1 MAPAWAGADFTHPAI
16 KRHWDPTGP
25 GAVLSVMRKPSSSDP
40 ALSPGRPPEA
50 AIPSVDRIL
59 RVPALAPPLAAH
71 GRAAVLDAVRSE
83 LAALRREIAAHAGA
97 AVALTHPDLIGE
109 RVAASLGRA
118 PAGALRPV
126 FNLTGVV
133 LHTNLGRALLPREA
147 IEAMALAAGRAAA
160 LEYDLDTGRRGDRD
174 DHIEALLR
182 RLTGAEAATVVNN
195 NAAAVL
201 LVLSTIATAR
211 EVVVSRGELIEIG
224 GSFRLPEIMASAG
237 CRLVEVGTTNRTH
250 LRDYEGA
257 VGSETALFMKVH
269 PSNYEIRGFTS
280 TVGEGALADLAHRHG
295 FPLVS
300 DLGSGALVD
309 LRRWGLPYE
318 PTPFDR
324 VAAGVDLVTFSG
336 DKLLGGPQAGIIVGR
351 ADLVARVKRNPLKR
365 ALRLDK
371 VTIASLGA
379 VLRLYTAPENL
390 AERLPTLR
398 YLTRPLAEIEA
409 QAARLL
415 PPMRQALS
423 GRALVE
429 IESCESRAGSGSL
442 PADHLPSR
450 ALALRPV
457 GDRRAQAARIET
469 IAQSFRRLPVSVIG
483 RLHDGALLFD
493 LRCLDDEAT
502 FLAQLGELSLDSVP
516 TS

>member
-1 MAPAWAGADFTHPAI
+1 
-16 KRHWDPTGP
+16 
-25 GAVLSVMRKPSSSDP
+25 MRKPSSLDP
-40 ALSPGRPPEA
+40 ALAPGRPPEA

-59 RVPALAPPLAAH
+59 RAPALAPTLAAH
-71 GRAAVLDAVRSE
+71 GRAAVLDAIRAE
-83 LAALRREIAAHAGA
+83 LSALRREIAARGA
-97 AVALTHPDLIGE
+97 AALTRPDLIGE
-109 RVAASLGRA
+109 RVAASLGRT

-147 IEAMALAAGRAAA
+147 IEAMARAAGGAAA
-160 LEYDLDTGRRGDRD
+160 LEYDLDTGCRGDRD
-174 DHIEALLR
+174 DHVEALLR

-201 LVLSTIATAR
+201 LVLSTIAKGR

-250 LRDYEGA
+250 LKDYEAA

-280 TVGEGALADLAHRHG
+280 AVGESALADLAHRHG
-295 FPLVS
+295 LPLVS

-318 PTPFDR
+318 PTPADR
-324 VAAGVDLVTFSG
+324 MAAGVDLVTFSG
-336 DKLLGGPQAGIIVGR
+336 DKLLGGPQAGVIVGR
-351 ADLVARVKRNPLKR
+351 ADLVARIKRNPLKR

-371 VTIASLGA
+371 VTIAGLGA
-379 VLRLYTAPENL
+379 VLRLYAAPENL
-390 AERLPTLR
+390 AVRLPTLR
-398 YLTRPLAEIEA
+398 HLTRSLAEIEA

-415 PPMRQALS
+415 PPMREVLS
-423 GRALVE
+423 GHAVAE
-429 IESCESRAGSGSL
+429 VACCESRAGSGSL
-442 PADHLPSR
+442 PADRLQSR
-450 ALALRPV
+450 ALALRPL
-457 GDRRAQAARIET
+457 GERRGQGARVEVL
-469 IAQSFRRLPVSVIG
+469 AEAFRRLPVPVIG
-483 RLHDGALLFD
+483 RLHDGALLLD
-493 LRCLDDEAT
+493 LRCLDDEAG
-502 FLAQLGELSLDSVP
+502 FLSQLGALSLDTAP